1 MKKLLTA
8 LVAFAFVVSAAPT
21 FAADPDHATTAGAT
35 AKPKAAATKKPT
47 KKSAKKAAKTDKT
60 EKTET
65 APAPAK

>member
-21 FAADPDHATTAGAT
+21 FAADPDHATTAADT
-35 AKPKAAATKKPT
+35 AKPKAATKKPT